1 MHGYVQDKQRY
12 LAALKRVEGQVRGLQ
27 RMIED
32 DEYCIDVLAQVAAVT
47 GALQRVA
54 VGLVDDHV
62 QHCVSDA
69 LAGDD
74 PALARE
80 KVSEATDAVARLLRV
95 KR

>member
-1 MHGYVQDKQRY
+1 VHGYVQDKQRY

-27 RMIED
+27 RMVED
-32 DEYCIDVLAQVAAVT
+32 DEYCIDVLAQVSAAT

-62 QHCVSDA
+62 QHCVTDA

-74 PALARE
+74 PELARE
-80 KVSEATDAVARLLRV
+80 KVTEATDAIARLLRV